1 MQHSEYAYPTGI
13 LMNDPTRSNDV
24 AVIDADSI
32 LITSC
37 LLDHRGSI
45 ILDGYELRR
54 LRLCKLMSQQELAN
68 HCQRRRYIVSLPTI
82 KRAELGARVRF
93 RVARELAR
101 CFDVPVLQIIRAT
114 PA

>member
-1 MQHSEYAYPTGI
+1 MQHVYYAYSKGI
-13 LMNDPTRSNDV
+13 LMNDSTRSNDV
-24 AVIDADSI
+24 AAIDADNI
-32 LITSC
+32 LITTC
-37 LLDHRGSI
+37 LLNQRGSI
-45 ILDGYELRR
+45 FLDGNELRR

-82 KRAELGARVRF
+82 KRAESGARVRF

-101 CFDVPVLQIIRAT
+101 CFDVPVLQIVRAT

>member
-1 MQHSEYAYPTGI
+1 
-13 LMNDPTRSNDV
+13 MNDSTRSNDV
-24 AVIDADSI
+24 AAIDAHNI

-37 LLDHRGSI
+37 LLNHRGSI
-45 ILDGYELRR
+45 TLDRNELRR
-54 LRLCKLMSQQELAN
+54 LRLCELMSQQELAN

>member
-1 MQHSEYAYPTGI
+1 
-13 LMNDPTRSNDV
+13 MNDSTRSNDG
-24 AVIDADSI
+24 AAIDADNI

-37 LLDHRGSI
+37 LLNHRGSI
-45 ILDGYELRR
+45 TLDRNELRR
-54 LRLCKLMSQQELAN
+54 LRLRKLMMSQQELAN

-82 KRAELGARVRF
+82 KRAESGARVRF

-101 CFDVPVLQIIRAT
+101 CFDVPVLQIVRAT